1 VCSARGAL
9 ESARTLDPCGE
20 VRGRLGS
27 RLREINEASR
37 MTRPSG
43 GGLRNEVE
51 QSRLLPMILAH
62 AAFVAAILNEK
73 TSWAQWVIET
83 VLPKVYA
90 GVFQRKVSR
99 GRVFNF
105 LATVSNCAWL
115 TPERSKPLGKY

>member
-1 VCSARGAL
+1 MTPANPLCNG
-9 ESARTLDPCGE
+9 
-20 VRGRLGS
+20 
-27 RLREINEASR
+27 ASR